1 MNGVTM
7 ADRRIDDFGGM
18 PKTSDELMKS
28 KTHVKHFSSAEGAG
42 HMKDYPDTTEEIKR
56 DQEQGVSK
64 IKKHPQKT
72 GYRH

>member
-1 MNGVTM
+1 M

-42 HMKDYPDTTEEIKR
+42 HMADYPDTTEAVKK
-56 DQEQGVSK
+56 DQEHGVKK
-64 IKKHPQKT
+64 IKQHPQKP